1 MNTATDYQT
10 GIEMHFEWELAEH
23 LPFGLATGVG
33 GYLYQQLTG
42 DSGSGAVLGPFIGR
56 VASVGPVLSY
66 TFKSGEQQVTLSAR
80 CSRPSTG
87 FPAIRFSRRSVSRFR
102 RASRLRRDIGTSE
115 LLVPARNE
123 PLTNCDNEFV
133 DFRK

>member
-23 LPFGLATGVG
+23 LPFGLSAGVG

-42 DSGSGAVLGPFIGR
+42 DSGSGADLGPFIGR

-66 TFKSGEQQVTLSAR
+66 TFKSGEQQVTLSALPYPPLPRGFHRRR
-80 CSRPSTG
+80 CVWCSPGHGWT
-87 FPAIRFSRRSVSRFR
+87 
-102 RASRLRRDIGTSE
+102 
-115 LLVPARNE
+115 
-123 PLTNCDNEFV
+123 
-133 DFRK
+133 K